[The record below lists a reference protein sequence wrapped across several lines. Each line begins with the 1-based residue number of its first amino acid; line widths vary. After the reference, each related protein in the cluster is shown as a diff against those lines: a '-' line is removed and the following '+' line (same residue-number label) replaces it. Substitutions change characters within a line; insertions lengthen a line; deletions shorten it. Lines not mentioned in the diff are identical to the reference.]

1 MEDLEKKP
9 SLKERLSA
17 LVQKAKEKIKHIS
30 PPKLPKLPRL
40 RDIHFHS
47 IRARGMFVGSGLVL
61 IAVIVALVA
70 YTLSL
75 QAYYYSASRASLQ
88 AKAETASAFLSS
100 YVDRT
105 YAEFYQS
112 AFNYAENFDDKD
124 SLELQFVNTD
134 GRVEIASTGISAGSI
149 PGSDD
154 ITNALSSGKISFWQ
168 GKRESTGEKVLA
180 VSAPLVSGSGS
191 VVGVMRYIT
200 SMKLIDRAVNT
211 SALVAGGIGLV
222 VLGIVIFSNLY
233 FLRTITVP
241 IASLTGVAR
250 RIAEGSYGAQV
261 EKEHDDEIG
270 ELTDAINDMSL
281 KLSQA
286 ERVQTEFISSVSHEL
301 RTPLTAITG
310 WAETLAY
317 DDAIQGDSRRGIE
330 IITRE
335 AGRLTKM
342 VEELLEFTRIQDG
355 RFTLHISTVELPGLV
370 EDCLYT
376 YNELFRHEGMVVTYN
391 FPEEDLPPI
400 PGDPERLSQVFLN
413 ILDNACKY
421 GKNGKKIDV
430 NITRDDANVYVT
442 IRDYGPGIPPAE
454 LPQVKK
460 KFFKGSSKERGSGI
474 GLAVCDEIVTRHN
487 GTLEIA
493 NAVGGG
499 VRATVTLPRKAS

>member
-1 MEDLEKKP
+1 MKKLLADLFPK
-9 SLKERLSA
+9 
-17 LVQKAKEKIKHIS
+17 KEKSRHAAAAKN
-30 PPKLPKLPRL
+30 PVRLPRL
-40 RDIHFHS
+40 RDIHFRS

-61 IAVIVALVA
+61 LAILIALAA

-75 QAYYYSASRASLQ
+75 QAYYYSATRASLQ

-124 SLELQFVNTD
+124 SLELQFVNTE

-154 ITNALSSGKISFWQ
+154 IKSALDSGKISFWQ
-168 GKRESTGEKVLA
+168 GKRPSTGQKVLA
-180 VSAPLVSGSGS
+180 VSAPLVSGSGN

-200 SMKLIDRAVNT
+200 SLKLIDRAVT
-211 SALVAGGIGLV
+211 ASALVAGGIGLA
-222 VLGIVIFSNLY
+222 VLAIVIISNLY
-233 FLRTITVP
+233 FLRTITEP

-261 EKEHDDEIG
+261 EKTHDDEIG
-270 ELTDAINDMSL
+270 ELTDAINDMSQ
-281 KLSQA
+281 KLSQS

-317 DDAIQGDSRRGIE
+317 DEAIQDDSRRGIE

-355 RFTLHISTVELPGLV
+355 RFTLHVSSVELPALV

-376 YNELFRHEGMVVTYN
+376 YNELFRHEGLAVTYVS
-391 FPEEDLPPI
+391 PEEDLPAI

-430 NITRDDANVYVT
+430 NITHDDTNVSVC

-487 GTLEIA
+487 GTLDIA
-493 NAVGGG
+493 NAAGGG
-499 VRATVTLPRKAS
+499 VRVTVTLPRKAS

>member
-1 MEDLEKKP
+1 MKKLLADLFAKKEKSRHAAAVKKP
-9 SLKERLSA
+9 VR
-17 LVQKAKEKIKHIS
+17 
-30 PPKLPKLPRL
+30 LPRL
-40 RDIHFHS
+40 RDIHFRS

-61 IAVIVALVA
+61 LAIVISLAA

-75 QAYYYSASRASLQ
+75 QAYYYSATRASLQ

-105 YAEFYQS
+105 YAEFYQR

-124 SLELQFVNTD
+124 SLELQFVNTE

-154 ITNALSSGKISFWQ
+154 IKNALDSGRISFWQ
-168 GKRESTGEKVLA
+168 GKRASTGEKVLA
-180 VSAPLVSGSGS
+180 VSAPLVSGSGN

-200 SMKLIDRAVNT
+200 SLKLIDRAVNT
-211 SALVAGGIGLV
+211 SSLVAGGIGLV
-222 VLGIVIFSNLY
+222 VLAIVVFSNLY
-233 FLRTITVP
+233 FLRTITEP

-261 EKEHDDEIG
+261 EKTHNDEIG
-270 ELTDAINDMSL
+270 ELTDAINDMSQ

-317 DDAIQGDSRRGIE
+317 DEAIRGDSRRGIE

-355 RFTLHISTVELPGLV
+355 RFTLHVSTVELPALV

-376 YNELFRHEGMVVTYN
+376 YNELFRHEDLAVTYVS
-391 FPEEDLPPI
+391 PEEDLPEI

-430 NITRDDANVYVT
+430 NITHDDATVSVC

-487 GTLEIA
+487 GTLDIA
-493 NAVGGG
+493 NAAGGG
-499 VRATVTLPRKAS
+499 VRVTVTLPRKAS

>member
-1 MEDLEKKP
+1 MKK
-9 SLKERLSA
+9 LFKELF
-17 LVQKAKEKIKHIS
+17 EKIKSRFGKQQKKTETKHTANLIRH
-30 PPKLPKLPRL
+30 LPRL
-40 RDIHFHS
+40 KNIHFRS

-61 IAVIVALVA
+61 LAVIIALAA

-75 QAYYYSASRASLQ
+75 QAYYYSAIRSSLQ
-88 AKAETASAFLSS
+88 AKAETASTFLSS

-112 AFNYAENFDDKD
+112 ASNYAENFDDKD
-124 SLELQFVNTD
+124 SLELQFVNSD

-154 ITNALSSGKISFWQ
+154 IQNALESGKISFWQ
-168 GKRESTGEKVLA
+168 GRSKSTDEKVFA

-191 VVGVMRYIT
+191 IVGVMRFVT
-200 SMKLIDRAVNT
+200 SLKLVDRAVRT
-211 SALVAGGIGLV
+211 SALVACGIGLV
-222 VLGIVIFSNLY
+222 VLAIVIFSNLY

-270 ELTDAINDMSL
+270 ELTDAINDMSQ

-286 ERVQTEFISSVSHEL
+286 ERIQTEFISSVSHEL

-317 DDAIQGDSRRGIE
+317 DEAIQGDSRRGIE

-355 RFTLHISTVELPGLV
+355 RFTLHVSTVDIPSLV

-376 YNELFRHEGMVVTYN
+376 YNELFRHEGMVVNYTS
-391 FPEEDLPPI
+391 PDDDLPVI

-421 GKNGKKIDV
+421 GKNGKKMDVGITYDDV
-430 NITRDDANVYVT
+430 NVSVS

-474 GLAVCDEIVTRHN
+474 GLAVCEEIVTRHN
-487 GTLEIA
+487 GTLDIS
-493 NAVGGG
+493 NAAGGG
-499 VRATVTLPRKAS
+499 VRVVVTLPRKA